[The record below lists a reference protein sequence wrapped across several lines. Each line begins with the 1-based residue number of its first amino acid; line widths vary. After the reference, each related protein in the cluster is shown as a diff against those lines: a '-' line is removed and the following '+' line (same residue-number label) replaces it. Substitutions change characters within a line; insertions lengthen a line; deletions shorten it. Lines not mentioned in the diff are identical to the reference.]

1 MASAVKCLSVSSCWW
16 PAGTIFLKSVL
27 RNGMRGKQLLGES
40 LKVTSPIF
48 RGSSR
53 GYFSVYLSDII
64 HDIIER
70 ILFRQAR
77 QFVWMRGDI
86 SAVFKVQKFWK
97 FSPELHFHQ
106 KEFTTVADSRHALMG
121 LFFWRVPG
129 PPLLSHKICRRPRRK
144 AAAKPKKHGM
154 NHVLS
159 KPPPQLQ

>member
-70 ILFRQAR
+70 NCFDKQDSSCERRVIFRQ
-77 QFVWMRGDI
+77 F
-86 SAVFKVQKFWK
+86 SKFKSSGSLVLNCIFIKK
-97 FSPELHFHQ
+97 NSPRSPTPATH
-106 KEFTTVADSRHALMG
+106 
-121 LFFWRVPG
+121 
-129 PPLLSHKICRRPRRK
+129 
-144 AAAKPKKHGM
+144 
-154 NHVLS
+154 
-159 KPPPQLQ
+159 